1 MICGTSVRTDWICG
15 ATVLV
20 IAGIACAQAAP
31 QATEP
36 SQPPQRGMIVRD
48 GGPVKMTMPG
58 MGPGATKLDGKA
70 RMQKYAA
77 ALGLD
82 PDQTTAAMGLYDAY
96 AATTRASAEKMRD
109 SMQHAQELIREGDMK
124 GFQEKTQQAMTAQ
137 RDATEAAEKSFL
149 DDLRTLLTPAQEGNW
164 PKFERLRRREQLMSS
179 FGGVGGSGVDLFK
192 VVDGL
197 DMPEGERAKLAEQLG
212 IYELDLDRLLLDR
225 KRLIDDMQKDAW
237 GGGGKGAGPMGH
249 DLEKMTKINEK
260 QRAVDIDVR
269 DLNDKT
275 TRVMAD
281 LLEDP
286 WKGKLLER
294 VQQQSFRSIYRETA
308 VAQKLKSAQKLGSLT
323 AQQKE
328 QLKAIEARY
337 RADAKPANDAW
348 AAAKKKAETAGRA
361 SNFPVMMLGGGDG
374 LHAQGPQEDP
384 DLAAARNARRD
395 LDKSAREQMEKVLTP
410 EQLAEL
416 PDTSG
421 PGNGLFGQAIRV
433 EAIGDGNGDMMVV
446 ASDEIPIDHE
456 DLEGAEGGVV
466 IFRTVEVTAPGT
478 GPAPAPAEPATPASE
493 PKK

>member
-1 MICGTSVRTDWICG
+1 MIGGKSPRVDWVCG
-15 ATVLV
+15 ASVLLL
-20 IAGIACAQAAP
+20 AGIACAQGIPQPAEPGAP
-31 QATEP
+31 R
-36 SQPPQRGMIVRD
+36 RGTIVRD
-48 GGPVKMTMPG
+48 GGPVRMTMPG
-58 MGPGATKLDGKA
+58 MGAGATKLDGKA

-77 ALGLD
+77 ALGLNS
-82 PDQTTAAMGLYDAY
+82 DQTTAAMGLYDAY

-179 FGGVGGSGVDLFK
+179 LGGVGGSSVDMFK

-197 DMPEGERAKLAEQLG
+197 NMPESERAKLTEQLG

-225 KRLIDDMQKDAW
+225 KRLADDMQKDAF
-237 GGGGKGAGPMGH
+237 GGKGAGPMGH
-249 DLEKMTKINEK
+249 DLEKMAKINEK
-260 QRAVDIDVR
+260 QRAVDIEVR
-269 DLNDKT
+269 DLNDKA

-281 LLEDP
+281 LLDDP
-286 WKGKLLER
+286 WKSKLLER
-294 VQQQSFRSIYRETA
+294 VQQQSFRSIYRDPA
-308 VAQKLKSAQKLGSLT
+308 IAQKLKAAQKLGTLT
-323 AQQKE
+323 AAQKE
-328 QLKAIEARY
+328 QLKTIEARY

-361 SNFPVMMLGGGDG
+361 GNFPVMMLGGADG

-433 EAIGDGNGDMMVV
+433 EAIGDGNGDMMVF
-446 ASDEIPIDHE
+446 ASDELPIDHE
-456 DLEGAEGGVV
+456 DLEGGEGGVV
-466 IFRTVEVTAPGT
+466 IFRTVEVTAPG
-478 GPAPAPAEPATPASE
+478 PAPAPTEPATPASE